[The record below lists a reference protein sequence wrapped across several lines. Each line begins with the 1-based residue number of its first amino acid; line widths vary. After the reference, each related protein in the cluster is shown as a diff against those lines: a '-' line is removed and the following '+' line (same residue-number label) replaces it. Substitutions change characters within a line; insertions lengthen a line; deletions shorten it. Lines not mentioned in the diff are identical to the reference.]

1 MVESLLGRGAGPN
14 AEGQRRTA
22 LSWAVEKGNSQIAIT
37 LHDVGTDLDSSV
49 RIGNRTRLS
58 FAAENGHE
66 KVVKMLRGHGA
77 DPDSKSPFGCSLLFV
92 PKHGHLNLV
101 QLLVEKGGDIN
112 IR

>member
-37 LHDVGTDLDSSV
+37 LHDV
-49 RIGNRTRLS
+49 
-58 FAAENGHE
+58 AENGHE